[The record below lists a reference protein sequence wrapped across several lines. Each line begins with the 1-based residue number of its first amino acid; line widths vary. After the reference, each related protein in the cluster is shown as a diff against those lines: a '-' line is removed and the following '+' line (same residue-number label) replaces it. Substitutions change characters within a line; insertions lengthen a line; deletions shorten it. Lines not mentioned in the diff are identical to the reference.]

1 MPALQKWLYRA
12 RMAVGQYV
20 FSRAA
25 DVKGYKVMNAD
36 LNARIGLDT
45 EAMAWLA
52 TDGARG
58 DCKQLDRVDA

>member
-1 MPALQKWLYRA
+1 
-12 RMAVGQYV
+12 MAVGQYV